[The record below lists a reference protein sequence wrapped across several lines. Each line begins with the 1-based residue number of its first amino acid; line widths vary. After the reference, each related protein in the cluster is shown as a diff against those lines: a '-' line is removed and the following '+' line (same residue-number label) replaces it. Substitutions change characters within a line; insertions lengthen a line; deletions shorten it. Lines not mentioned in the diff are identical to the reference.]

1 MPLLC
6 TCPSVHLFLWVCTY
20 SYCAHTLLCARPHPV
35 HCVER
40 PAHRC
45 THARSTHTTHRVPHA
60 PCTHTRAHE
69 LTHTLPCSRRRH
81 AGHRL
86 ILQPGWDPGTKVP
99 SKSRKALARGW
110 GFPSGPKAAAG
121 RPGQGPARR
130 SFKGAGAAR
139 GAGTPVGPFPARPE
153 ARASDCR
160 RVSMARRPLL
170 TPGPWGTHPR
180 AQHNSGRW
188 WTLTLRQPRGPP
200 TCGAQAETCPRR
212 TEGAPGARH
221 ASAQAD
227 PPGCQTWPPRG

>member
-1 MPLLC
+1 MAWGPPTNACSGRGRGDCRLPATAATGHTWCWGTKPAQAQTRSQEAPLPTARHEASSRC
-6 TCPSVHLFLWVCTY
+6 VPAPFVCP
-20 SYCAHTLLCARPHPV
+20 YCARALVCICSSGCVLIPTVHTHSCV
-35 HCVER
+35 HGPTPCTVWR
-40 PAHRC
+40 DLRRC

-139 GAGTPVGPFPARPE
+139 GAGTPVGPFPALPE
-153 ARASDCR
+153 ARESD
-160 RVSMARRPLL
+160 
-170 TPGPWGTHPR
+170 
-180 AQHNSGRW
+180 
-188 WTLTLRQPRGPP
+188 
-200 TCGAQAETCPRR
+200 
-212 TEGAPGARH
+212 
-221 ASAQAD
+221 SAA
-227 PPGCQTWPPRG
+227 G